1 MAAERPSAD
10 LVVRNL
16 QTASDRIRELTKAGY
31 ERAEISRILGIRYQH
46 VRKVLVDAGITAGL
60 SRAKQVPRSAVSTR
74 WAMDL
79 EGNILQYL
87 RGSAD
92 GRDRGR
98 HPGERYA
105 SFDYCFNYFQSFRE
119 AGKTSELAAPA
130 RLEMSCLQLGFYLA
144 SWGMLR
150 GSSFLLQKSL
160 QAYEPV
166 INAIA
171 TMDDGVWEIDAH
183 CYSEAN
189 ITMLLKC
196 RDVLVRE
203 FGRQYKPS
211 DTLVTKVMLGVFG
224 NVPAFDIFVKRALG
238 VSGLGP
244 RALQKVSS
252 FYRANSEV
260 IERYRAKISTL
271 AFATGQVTSRRY
283 TRAKVMDMAFF
294 IEGQR
299 LATSRGES
307 TRG

>member
-1 MAAERPSAD
+1 
-10 LVVRNL
+10 
-16 QTASDRIRELTKAGY
+16 
-31 ERAEISRILGIRYQH
+31 
-46 VRKVLVDAGITAGL
+46 
-60 SRAKQVPRSAVSTR
+60 
-74 WAMDL
+74 MDL
-79 EGNILQYL
+79 EGNILRYL

-98 HPGERYA
+98 GPGERYA

-119 AGKTSELAAPA
+119 AGKTGDLAAPA
-130 RLEMSCLQLGFYLA
+130 QLETSCLQLGFYLA

-183 CYSEAN
+183 CYTEAN
-189 ITMLLKC
+189 IALLLKC
-196 RDVLVRE
+196 RDALLHG

-224 NVPAFDIFVKRALG
+224 NVLAFDTFVKRALG
-238 VSGLGP
+238 VGGFGP

-252 FYRANSEV
+252 FYQAYSEV
-260 IERYRAKISTL
+260 IERYRAEISTM
-271 AFATGQVTSRRY
+271 AFATGQVTKRRY

-299 LATSRGES
+299 PATTQGES
-307 TRG
+307 ARG